1 MIKQITAA
9 VATLVC
15 LTGPQAPALAGGWDY
30 CESLHGG
37 VRICAKAGVNND
49 VLAVSDPNNGYVR
62 MGIKCT
68 LEPNNQFGWEWEVF
82 EASTGN
88 QYSKAYMKEFAEAYC
103 AGRLGLTSSN
113 GSTYSM
119 A

>member
-1 MIKQITAA
+1 MFKAIAGVSAA
-9 VATLVC
+9 LVC
-15 LTGPQAPALAGGWDY
+15 MTGPQIPAAHAWDY
-30 CESLHGG
+30 CTTMDGAR
-37 VRICAKAGVNND
+37 VCAQYRTDND
-49 VLAVSDPNNGYVR
+49 VVEVNSALGYVR
-62 MGIKCT
+62 FGIKCVDH
-68 LEPNNQFGWEWEVF
+68 PKHYSWEWEVF